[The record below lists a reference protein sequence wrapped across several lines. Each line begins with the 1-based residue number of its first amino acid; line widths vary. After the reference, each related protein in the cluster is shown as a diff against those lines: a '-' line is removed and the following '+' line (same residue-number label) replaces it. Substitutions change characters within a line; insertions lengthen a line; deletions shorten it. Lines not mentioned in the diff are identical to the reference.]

1 MNIAGCDMLFIVVD
15 ISLWPFLC
23 DGACLK
29 RKGCDFLGDFGRS
42 MRPAGWHFHKPAG
55 SNQMGDPIDLLG

>member
-29 RKGCDFLGDFGRS
+29 RKGYDSLVILVD
-42 MRPAGWHFHKPAG
+42 
-55 SNQMGDPIDLLG
+55 Q